1 MNLMFKLWKSNDPI
15 FEKIFRRHASNSLI
29 ASREFLALF
38 GDIENTEKYYKRIVE
53 LEEINDDIVKECHQL
68 MDETFI
74 TKIDKSD
81 IAGLIQKLD
90 DIIDGIKTTASKV
103 LVYRVTK
110 LQKEVGSLAAI
121 VTKMIGSV
129 DDLLKEI
136 HNLTPQIVKDGI
148 VIIKELEEEA
158 DQILHTATQR
168 IFKEESNAKSLIQ
181 WKDIFETME
190 GITDSSE
197 DVADLINSISRKGT

>member
-1 MNLMFKLWKSNDPI
+1 MFKLWKTNDPI

-29 ASREFLALF
+29 ASRELLALF
-38 GDIENTEKYYKRIVE
+38 GDIGNGEKYYKRIVE
-53 LEEINDDIVKECHQL
+53 LEQINDDIVRECHQL

-103 LVYRVTK
+103 MIYRITK
-110 LQKEVGSLAAI
+110 LQKEVGSLAVI

-129 DDLLKEI
+129 DDLLREI
-136 HNLTPQIVKDGI
+136 HNLTPQVVREGA
-148 VIIKELEEEA
+148 VLIKELEKEA
-158 DQILHTATQR
+158 DHILYDVTQR
-168 IFKEESNAKSLIQ
+168 IFKEESSAKSLIQ
-181 WKDIFETME
+181 WKDIFEAMD
-190 GITDSSE
+190 GITDSCE
-197 DVADLINSISRKGT
+197 DVSDLINSISRKGT

>member
-1 MNLMFKLWKSNDPI
+1 MFKLWKSNDPI

-190 GITDSSE
+190 GITDSCE